1 MRMRV
6 LRLFH
11 SGVMTAWR
19 ARERRLRGLGHDV
32 TLLAARRWN
41 EGGSVVTLVSDPGD
55 PLEPEGSVEPVGT
68 VGRHPALFAYDP
80 RPLWRAL
87 GERWD
92 VLDLHE
98 EPFAVSTLEALV
110 IRALRGQRAPY
121 ALYSAQNIEK
131 RYPVPFRWW
140 ERWAL
145 RRARAVVVCNTKA
158 GEICVRKG
166 FPGIPDVVPLG
177 VDVERFAPADRE
189 PPEAEEPVRVA
200 YVGRLVA
207 HKGVFVLLD
216 AVAARPELTLTVVGA
231 GPQEEQLRERAA
243 APDLVDRV
251 TFAGSAT
258 QERLPAL
265 LAGADVLAVPSLTTP
280 GWVEQFGRVVVEAM
294 AAGVPVVTS
303 DSGALP
309 EVVGDA
315 GLLVPEGDP
324 EALAAALVRACRE
337 PGLWADLRERGL
349 ARAQECSWERVA
361 GRYDEVYRRMSKVAR
376 SEVAD
381 SPDPEVV
388 VVAYGSPDLLR
399 AALEPVRELDVT
411 VVDNSSM
418 PQIGELCAELGVRYL
433 DPGWNGGFGAG
444 VNHALADRLRPGA
457 DVLLLNPDAVV
468 TVDGVRALHAALRAE
483 PDLASVAP
491 AQVDGDGRPA
501 RVAWPFPSPLGSWLE
516 ALGLGRVNDRRQ
528 DYVIGSVLMLRAEAL
543 EQVGGMDEDFFLYA
557 EETDWARRAALMG
570 WRHRLVTEVTA
581 THVGAATSGDPQR
594 RETHFH
600 AGQERYL
607 RKHFG
612 ETGWQVARAA
622 QLAGAVVR
630 SVVLPGGRGRAAR
643 ARAGLLARGPLRVE
657 RQHFPREVRPEH
669 LRRERVDA

>member
-1 MRMRV
+1 MKV

-19 ARERRLRGLGHDV
+19 QRERGLRGLGHDV
-32 TLLAARRWN
+32 LLLSARRWD
-41 EGGSVVTLVSDPGD
+41 EGGSVVTLTGDPAD
-55 PLEPEGSVEPVGT
+55 PLEPEGSVEAVAT

-80 RPLWRAL
+80 RPLWRAM
-87 GERWD
+87 GQRWD

-110 IRALRGQRAPY
+110 LRALRRQRAPY

-145 RRARAVVVCNTKA
+145 RHARAVVACNERA

-166 FPGIPDVVPLG
+166 FPGVPDIVPLG

-189 PPEAEEPVRVA
+189 PPAAVDPVQVG
-200 YVGRLVA
+200 YVGRLAA
-207 HKGVFVLLD
+207 HKGVGVLLD
-216 AVAARPELTLTVVGA
+216 AVAAYPDLRLTVVGA

-243 APDLVDRV
+243 YPDLGDRV
-251 TFAGSAT
+251 SFAGAAT
-258 QERLPAL
+258 QEELPAL
-265 LAGADVLAVPSLTTP
+265 LAGLDVLAVPSLTTP

-294 AAGVPVVTS
+294 AAGVPVVAS

-315 GLLVPEGDP
+315 GVLVPEGD
-324 EALAAALVRACRE
+324 AAALGEALLRVGRE
-337 PGLWADLRERGL
+337 PGLWERLRRAGL
-349 ARAQECSWERVA
+349 ERAQECSWERVA
-361 GRYDEVYRRMSKVAR
+361 ARYDEVYRRMTKVAR
-376 SEVAD
+376 SEAAD
-381 SPDPEVV
+381 AGDPEVV
-388 VVAYGSPDLLR
+388 VVAYGSTGLLR

-411 VVDNSSM
+411 VVDNSSL
-418 PQIGELCAELGVRYL
+418 PQVRALCEELGVRYL

-444 VNHALADRLRPGA
+444 VNHALARRLRPGA

-468 TVDGVRALHAALRAE
+468 PVEGVRALHAALRAE

-491 AQVDGDGRPA
+491 AQVDGDGWPA

-516 ALGLGRVNDRRQ
+516 AVGLGRVNDRRP

-543 EQVGGMDEDFFLYA
+543 EQVGTLDEAFFLYA

-570 WRHRLVTEVTA
+570 WRHRLVPEVTA
-581 THVGAATSGDPQR
+581 THVGAATSSDPQR

-612 ETGWQVARAA
+612 DAGWQVARAA
-622 QLAGAVVR
+622 QLAGAAVR

-643 ARAGLLARGPLRVE
+643 ARAGLLARGPLSVE
-657 RQHFPREVRPEH
+657 RQHFPRGARPDH
-669 LRRERVDA
+669 PRRERVDA